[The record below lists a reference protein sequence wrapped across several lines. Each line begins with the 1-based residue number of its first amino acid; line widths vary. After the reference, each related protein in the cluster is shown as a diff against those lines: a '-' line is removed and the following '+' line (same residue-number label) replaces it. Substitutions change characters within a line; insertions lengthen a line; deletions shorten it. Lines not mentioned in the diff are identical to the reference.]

1 MTWKLK
7 AVIVLNESIKI
18 FNKTTQYH
26 FNGARLLQSGFMI
39 MPIMIML
46 VLLPLILWFSDTVGT
61 DLILWHN
68 AMVFVTQCNGI
79 CDTIQWYLWHNAMVF
94 VTQYNNPR
102 GFHQSCWHECW
113 HRPHPGFVSI
123 FSSSSCCLSFLV
135 MSCLFLCQRI
145 WPKFHVTENSTS
157 GWYTVFPHPGTG
169 LAQNG
174 CNLSLF
180 GTFPFGFY
188 TCSRCYVFN
197 FQYFIGYN

>member
-1 MTWKLK
+1 MIWKLK

-18 FNKTTQYH
+18 FNKTTQYL

-39 MPIMIML
+39 MLIMIML
-46 VLLPLILWFSDTVGT
+46 VLRP
-61 DLILWHN
+61 LILWHN
-68 AMVFVTQCNGI
+68 AMV
-79 CDTIQWYLWHNAMVF
+79 LWHNAMIT

-123 FSSSSCCLSFLV
+123 FSSSCCCLSFLV

-169 LAQNG
+169 LGQNG

-188 TCSRCYVFN
+188 TRSRCYVLN
-197 FQYFIGYN
+197 SQYFIGYN